1 MDKRLKFN
9 EPWILQRA
17 DPYVYE
23 KDGWYYFTASVPA
36 YDSIVLRRAKKLADL
51 PQAEE
56 VVIWKKHESGPMSKH
71 IWAPELHYLEGKW
84 YIYFAGGEEED
95 IWKIRPYV
103 LECQGQDPLADA
115 SMKDSMWVKTLKFRM
130 LMGCVQMWWKHS
142 KRLRFR
148 YCAGRGDVLR
158 TSITGKT
165 ESDRK
170 RTGRK

>member
-103 LECQGQDPLADA
+103 LECQ
-115 SMKDSMWVKTLKFRM
+115 V
-130 LMGCVQMWWKHS
+130 S
-142 KRLRFR
+142 KSTAF
-148 YCAGRGDVLR
+148 
-158 TSITGKT
+158 
-165 ESDRK
+165 
-170 RTGRK
+170 

>member
-115 SMKDSMWVKTLKFRM
+115 WVEK
-130 LMGCVQMWWKHS
+130 
-142 KRLRFR
+142 
-148 YCAGRGDVLR
+148 
-158 TSITGKT
+158 GKM
-165 ESDRK
+165 
-170 RTGRK
+170 

>member
-56 VVIWKKHESGPMSKH
+56 VIIWKKHESGGSEQ
-71 IWAPELHYLEGKW
+71 AYLG
-84 YIYFAGGEEED
+84 
-95 IWKIRPYV
+95 
-103 LECQGQDPLADA
+103 
-115 SMKDSMWVKTLKFRM
+115 
-130 LMGCVQMWWKHS
+130 
-142 KRLRFR
+142 
-148 YCAGRGDVLR
+148 
-158 TSITGKT
+158 TGT
-165 ESDRK
+165 ALS
-170 RTGRK
+170 GRKMVHLFCRW

>member
-56 VVIWKKHESGPMSKH
+56 VVIWKKIENAVRKS
-71 IWAPELHYLEGKW
+71 LEKAKKDDVILAFGSLS
-84 YIYFAGGEEED
+84 FLGEIVKALD
-95 IWKIRPYV
+95 TIRSEV
-103 LECQGQDPLADA
+103 
-115 SMKDSMWVKTLKFRM
+115 
-130 LMGCVQMWWKHS
+130 
-142 KRLRFR
+142 
-148 YCAGRGDVLR
+148 
-158 TSITGKT
+158 
-165 ESDRK
+165 
-170 RTGRK
+170 

>member
-56 VVIWKKHESGPMSKH
+56 VVIWNVVV
-71 IWAPELHYLEGKW
+71 L
-84 YIYFAGGEEED
+84 
-95 IWKIRPYV
+95 PYV
-103 LECQGQDPLADA
+103 PRSVWGY
-115 SMKDSMWVKTLKFRM
+115 S
-130 LMGCVQMWWKHS
+130 H
-142 KRLRFR
+142 
-148 YCAGRGDVLR
+148 
-158 TSITGKT
+158 I
-165 ESDRK
+165 
-170 RTGRK
+170 